1 MPITDGQAQQI
12 KEHLLKQLDNFP
24 EDKQEQIKEQIN
36 SMTKEQVENFIEQNK
51 LTHLGGQC
59 IFCAITANQTPS
71 YKIAENENNI
81 AILEINPI
89 SKGHSLVIPK
99 AHLDELPQSTKDLAQ
114 EVSKKLQKKLNP
126 KEIQIKELK
135 IMNHPIIEITPI
147 YGNETEK
154 KQASEE
160 ELKSLQKE
168 ITKPK
173 EIKIEKEIPDTE
185 ELTEQRKEKE
195 EIPILS
201 LRIP

>member
-1 MPITDGQAQQI
+1 MPITDEQAKQI

-24 EDKQEQIKEQIN
+24 EDKQDQIKDQIN

-59 IFCAITANQTPS
+59 IFCTITANQTTS

-99 AHLDELPQSTKDLAQ
+99 AHLEELPQSTKDLAQ
-114 EVSKKLQKKLNP
+114 EVAQKLQEKFNP

-135 IMNHPIIEITPI
+135 IMDHPIIEITPI
-147 YGNETEK
+147 YGDETGK
-154 KQASEE
+154 KQATKE
-160 ELKSLQKE
+160 ELKALQEE
-168 ITKPK
+168 ISKPK
-173 EIKIEKEIPDTE
+173 EVKIEPKDKEIPITK
-185 ELTEQRKEKE
+185 KET
-195 EIPILS
+195 IPILS
-201 LRIP
+201 ARIP